1 MPSPDRLPSAPK
13 GIKATVCVYELT
25 NISQVVRQG
34 QSAAYTAINTKLI
47 QQIETKDN
55 GTFKIKLPPGK
66 YSLFI
71 KTGKGFYSN
80 NFDAQNN
87 IQPVEVVKKK
97 MSKVELRL
105 DNAAVY

>member
-1 MPSPDRLPSAPK
+1 MPSPDRPPSVPK
-13 GIKATVCVYELT
+13 GIRATVYVYELT
-25 NISQVVRQG
+25 NLSQVVRQG
-34 QSAAYTAINTKLI
+34 QSAGYASISTKMI
-47 QQIETKDN
+47 QKIETKEN
-55 GTFKIKLPPGK
+55 GSFKVKLPPGK

-71 KTGKGFYSN
+71 KTDTGFYSN
-80 NFDAQNN
+80 GFDAANN